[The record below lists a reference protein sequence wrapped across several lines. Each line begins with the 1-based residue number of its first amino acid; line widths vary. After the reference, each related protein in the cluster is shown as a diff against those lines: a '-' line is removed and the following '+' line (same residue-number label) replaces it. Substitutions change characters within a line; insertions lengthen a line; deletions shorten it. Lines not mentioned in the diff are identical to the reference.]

1 MIEAIESNVKGGVQ
15 QTFYSKYVAFVGPN
29 GAGKSSHVHSLELA
43 LFGAAFDASNKDV
56 KQKKRLYMM
65 ATGGQV
71 FASARDSV
79 YSTTHHM
86 GAGTEY
92 LNAVKMA
99 QDAMSGGTL
108 VLARFI
114 CKHSPRAPRPNLGI
128 EVAHPHWEEV
138 LGKLGVIDALLM
150 LEPVVNKSLRH
161 YRDKLKEVEIATKY
175 ITHEPD
181 KLALASIMLDSKERI
196 EACKQAASD
205 IKQGLITIALELTDD
220 TPMRFDIKRWLPDE
234 MGEPEFHWDGTN
246 LVLGF
251 EDRPVPSGAETVCL
265 AVALAAALL
274 PWDKSIFIY
283 PDRAYDSVTL
293 GKIMRVARAIP
304 AAGVFIQCISEP
316 VNYDAEGL
324 GWQVIQ
330 IG

>member
-1 MIEAIESNVKGGVQ
+1 MIEAIESNVKGVIQ
-15 QTFYSKYVAFVGPN
+15 QTFYSKYVAFIGRN
-29 GAGKSSHVHSLELA
+29 GSGKSSYVHSLELA

-56 KQKKRLYMM
+56 KQKKRLNMM
-65 ATGGQV
+65 ATGGPV
-71 FASARDSV
+71 FASARDSE
-79 YSTTHHM
+79 TTHHM

-92 LNAVKMA
+92 LNAVKLAEEAMA
-99 QDAMSGGTL
+99 GGTL
-108 VLARFI
+108 ALARFI
-114 CKHSPRAPRPNLGI
+114 CKHSSVAPRHDLDI
-128 EVAHPHWEEV
+128 EVAHPHWEEIS
-138 LGKLGVIDALLM
+138 GKLGRIDGLLT

-175 ITHEPD
+175 INHEPD
-181 KLALASIMLDSKERI
+181 KLALASIMLDSKDRI

-205 IKQGLITIALELTDD
+205 IKKGLISIALELTDD
-220 TPMRFDIKRWLPDE
+220 SCLRDDMKRWLPE
-234 MGEPEFHWDGTN
+234 GMGEPEFHWDGTN

-251 EDRPVPSGAETVCL
+251 KGRPVPSGAETVCL

-293 GKIMRVARAIP
+293 GKIMRVARTIP

-316 VNYDAEGL
+316 VNYDAESL
-324 GWQVIQ
+324 GWHVIQ
-330 IG
+330 TD